1 MSGDLY
7 VKSVIDHVPYG
18 LPLREQL
25 AMELR
30 GLIAERVSHGEPL
43 DAILQQLGDPLTLAE
58 SYLSA
63 IPLNSAGLLRRV
75 AAKVIDLVLVVG
87 IAAAIATALF
97 IILRPEGFAL
107 GLLPGITVL
116 GATFAFVVYT
126 VMAEYRTGRTL
137 GKWLMGIRV
146 VRESGARISLGQSML
161 RQVPFL
167 GQFFW
172 IDALF
177 AFFNERRQR
186 GFEILTKTRAVTLLM
201 CILSGFTPGGPV

>member
-30 GLIAERVSHGEPL
+30 GLIAERVSHGQPL
-43 DAILQQLGDPLTLAE
+43 EEILQQLGDPLTLAE

-63 IPLNSAGLLRRV
+63 IPLNSAGLWRRI
-75 AAKVIDLVLVVG
+75 AAKAIDLVLVFG

-107 GLLPGITVL
+107 GLLPGLSVL
-116 GATFAFVVYT
+116 GATFGYVVYT
-126 VMAEYRTGRTL
+126 VIAEYRTGRTL
-137 GKWLMGIRV
+137 GKRLMGIRV

-167 GQFFW
+167 GQFIW

-177 AFFNERRQR
+177 ALFNERRQR
-186 GFEILTKTRAVTLLM
+186 GFEILTKTRAIALLM
-201 CILSGFTPGGPV
+201 CIATVAGPGA